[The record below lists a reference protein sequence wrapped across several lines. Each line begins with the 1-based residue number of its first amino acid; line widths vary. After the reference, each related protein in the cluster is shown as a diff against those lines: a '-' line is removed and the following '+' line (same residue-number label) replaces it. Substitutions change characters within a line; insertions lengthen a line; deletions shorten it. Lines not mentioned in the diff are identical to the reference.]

1 MELSPYYEKQI
12 ECIHCKNKFKSM
24 KVRTN
29 FVKIKESDS
38 DFRPIYEN
46 DVNPLL
52 YNVFVCEHCGFSF
65 TEDFTKYF
73 APGVKEVIDENI
85 TSHWIPH
92 SFSGERTISGALQA
106 YKLALVCGDL
116 KKEKHIALA
125 GLALRTAWLYRAIGN
140 EEQEKRFMKISREQY
155 IDAYSTED
163 YADTSM
169 SEIRVIYL
177 IAELSRRLGD
187 REQAIRYFSRVIE
200 KQGSSNETKIIE
212 MAKDQWQEMRAEKE
226 ATVN

>member
-12 ECIHCKNKFKSM
+12 ECIHCKKKFKSM
-24 KVRTN
+24 KVRSN
-29 FVKIKESDS
+29 FVKVKETESD
-38 DFRPIYEN
+38 FHPIYEN
-46 DVNPLL
+46 DINPLL

-65 TEDFTKYF
+65 TEDFAKYF
-73 APGVKEVIDENI
+73 APGVMEAIDEQI

-92 SFSGERTISGALQA
+92 NFSGERSIADALQA

-125 GLALRTAWLYRAIGN
+125 GLALRTAWLYRLIGY
-140 EEQEKRFMKISREQY
+140 EEQETRFLKIARDQY

-163 YADTSM
+163 YAGTAM
-169 SEIRVIYL
+169 SEVRVIYL
-177 IAELSRRLGD
+177 IAELSRRIGD

-200 KQGSSNETKIIE
+200 KQQSSNEAKIIE
-212 MAKDQWQEMRAEKE
+212 LAKDQWQQMRA
-226 ATVN
+226 TND

>member
-1 MELSPYYEKQI
+1 MELSPYYEKHI
-12 ECIHCKNKFKSM
+12 DCIHCKKKFTSI

-29 FVKIKESDS
+29 FVKVKETESD
-38 DFRPIYEN
+38 FHPIYEN

-92 SFSGERTISGALQA
+92 NYSGERSISDALQA
-106 YKLALVCGDL
+106 YKLALVCGDI
-116 KKEKHIALA
+116 KKEKHITLA
-125 GLALRTAWLYRAIGN
+125 GLALRTAWLYRLMVN
-140 EEQEKRFMKISREQY
+140 EEQEKRFMKISRDQY
-155 IDAYSTED
+155 IDAYSAED
-163 YADTSM
+163 YAGTSM

-177 IAELSRRLGD
+177 IAELSRRIDD

-200 KQGSSNETKIIE
+200 KQRSSNEAKIIE
-212 MAKDQWQEMRAEKE
+212 MAKDQWQQMRDEKE
-226 ATVN
+226 EVVN